1 MRGTVR
7 ASVAK
12 WVPLCLISLFMLFPL
27 AWMVVCA
34 FKSKAEVL
42 KSPFQFFPEIWL
54 WQNWVDI
61 LSDPTFQRA
70 MVMTFL
76 GALLFTAGSLLI
88 NSMAAYVFARLDFA
102 GKRLWWVVCILPMFV
117 PAMAILLTSFV
128 VVTKLGMLNSL
139 TGLIIPGMA
148 SAAQMFFMRQFF
160 LAMPMAVEEAAMIDG
175 CSRWSIFY
183 RIFVPNSA
191 AVFTVVGML
200 SFMAYWNAY
209 IWPILIV
216 SNPNLR
222 QIMQFMADF
231 RSSRGT
237 EWGLLM
243 AGSTLAALPAII
255 LLLIFQRFIVAGV
268 RISGIK

>member
-1 MRGTVR
+1 M
-7 ASVAK
+7 A
-12 WVPLCLISLFMLFPL
+12 LCG
-27 AWMVVCA
+27 
-34 FKSKAEVL
+34 FKSKNEVL
-42 KSPFQFFPEIWL
+42 ASPFTFWPQVWR
-54 WQNWVDI
+54 WQNYASMFRDSGFMTA
-61 LSDPTFQRA
+61 LG
-70 MVMTFL
+70 MTFL
-76 GALLFTAGSLLI
+76 GAALFTAGSLVI
-88 NSMAAYVFARLDFA
+88 NSMAAYVFARLDFTA
-102 GKRLWWVVCILPMFV
+102 KRFWWVVCIMPMFV
-117 PAMAILLTSFV
+117 PSMAILITSFT

-148 SAAQMFFMRQFF
+148 SATQMFFMRQFF

-175 CSRWSIFY
+175 CSRWSIFT

-209 IWPILIV
+209 IWPVLIV
-216 SNPNLR
+216 SNPNIR
-222 QIMQFMADF
+222 QIMQFLADF
-231 RSSRGT
+231 RSQGTSGT

-243 AGSTLAALPAII
+243 AGSTIAALPAII